1 MPLKEVLTDVARW
14 QARGERAA
22 IARVVDVIGSSPR
35 EAGAAMAVSQTSEVA
50 GSVSGGCVEGAV
62 VEAALE
68 ILGGERAPGVITF
81 GYSDEDAFAV
91 GLTCGGT
98 IHLFVEPVGEQVA
111 DGEIY
116 TALNAAIDASE
127 PVALVT
133 VVDGIGIGAKLL
145 VRPGA
150 TPIGT
155 LGDPDLDR
163 VVSRDTLGELEA
175 GLTSTRH
182 YGEHGEA
189 REEAVSVF
197 IESFVVPPRM
207 IIFGAVDFTA
217 ALASVAKLLGFRVV
231 VCDAR
236 AVFATVLRFPMAD
249 EVVNKWPDRY
259 LGEVGSTLTER
270 DVVCVL
276 THDHKF
282 DVPAIVAAM
291 ETKVGYIGAMGSRRT
306 NEGRIPRLR
315 EAGLTEE
322 QIGRVMS
329 PIGLDIGARTPE
341 ETAISICAEVIAART
356 GRRAGSLRD
365 TGGPIH

>member
-1 MPLKEVLTDVARW
+1 MPLKEVLTDVDRW
-14 QARGERAA
+14 QAAGQRAA
-22 IARVVDVIGSSPR
+22 IARVVDVVGSSPR
-35 EAGAAMAVSQTSEVA
+35 EAGAAMAVSEASEVA

-68 ILGGERAPGVITF
+68 ILAGERDPGVITF

-98 IHLFVEPVGEQVA
+98 IHLFVEPVDERVA
-111 DGEIY
+111 DGARY
-116 TALNAAIDASE
+116 AALRAAIEASQ

-133 VVDGIGIGAKLL
+133 VVDGIGVGAKLL
-145 VRPGA
+145 VRPDA
-150 TPIGT
+150 EPVGT

-163 VVSRDTLGELEA
+163 VVARDTLGELEA
-175 GLTSTRH
+175 GLSSIRH

-217 ALASVAKLLGFRVV
+217 ALASVAKLLGFRVT

-236 AVFATVLRFPMAD
+236 AVFATVQRFPMAD
-249 EVVNKWPDRY
+249 EVVNLWPDRY
-259 LGEVGSTLTER
+259 LEQVGSSLTAR

-282 DVPAIVAAM
+282 DVPAIVAALQ
-291 ETKVGYIGAMGSRRT
+291 TGVGYIGAMGSRRT
-306 NEGRIPRLR
+306 NEGRIVRLR
-315 EAGLTEE
+315 EAGLTDADIE
-322 QIGRVMS
+322 RVMS

-341 ETAISICAEVIAART
+341 ETAISICAEVIASRT
-356 GRRAGSLRD
+356 GRRAASLRD
-365 TGGPIH
+365 TAGPIH

>member
-1 MPLKEVLTDVARW
+1 MKEVLGDIAKW
-14 QARGERAA
+14 QTAGQRAA
-22 IARVVDVIGSSPR
+22 VARVVAVEGSSPR
-35 EAGAAMAVSQTSEVA
+35 EAGAAMAVNEASEVA

-68 ILGGERAPGVITF
+68 ILGGTREPGVITF
-81 GYSDEDAFAV
+81 GYSDEDAFSV

-98 IHLFVEPVGEQVA
+98 IHLFVEPVEESVI
-111 DGEIY
+111 DGPLY
-116 TALNAAIDASE
+116 GALRSAVDASE
-127 PVALVT
+127 PVALIT
-133 VVDGIGIGAKLL
+133 VISGAGTGSKML
-145 VRPGA
+145 VRPEGESV
-150 TPIGT
+150 GT
-155 LGDPDLDR
+155 LGNPDLDR
-163 VVSRDTLGELEA
+163 VVGRDALGELEA
-175 GLTSTRH
+175 GLSSTRH

-217 ALASVAKLLGFRVV
+217 ALAKVAKLLGFRVT

-249 EVVNKWPDRY
+249 EVVNTWPDRY
-259 LGEVGSTLTER
+259 LHEIGGELTPR

-282 DVPAIVAAM
+282 DVPAIVAAID
-291 ETKVGYIGAMGSRRT
+291 TQAGYIGAMGSRRT
-306 NEGRIPRLR
+306 NEGRVTRLR
-315 EAGLTEE
+315 EAGLTDD

-341 ETAISICAEVIAART
+341 ETAISICAEVIATRT
-356 GRRAGSLRD
+356 GRRAASLRD
-365 TGGPIH
+365 TAGPIH